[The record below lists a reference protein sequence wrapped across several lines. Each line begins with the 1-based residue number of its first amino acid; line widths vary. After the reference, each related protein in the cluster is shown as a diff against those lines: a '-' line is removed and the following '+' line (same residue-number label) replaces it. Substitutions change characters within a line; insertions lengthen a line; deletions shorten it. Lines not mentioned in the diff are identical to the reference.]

1 MSRNGTFDFS
11 RQYILETQEPGS
23 NEQILTFSLL
33 LRKDFYLPQSL
44 EAFLAGFC
52 GIYPLR
58 FLLRESSIV
67 AACSSSGLQ
76 DFAALYGIVDA

>member
-1 MSRNGTFDFS
+1 MSRNGTFDFG

-23 NEQILTFSLL
+23 NEQILTFLS
-33 LRKDFYLPQSL
+33 PSL

-76 DFAALYGIVDA
+76 DFAALCGIVDA